1 MLSKRL
7 FPRGVGIFSVGVLCG
22 CAGVMS
28 ALDTAKG
35 LLTLPSSVCIAERLF
50 YKKKRLLSISFA
62 MRFAYRFVLTGL
74 FFNCV
79 ARQLYALLTMHNTF

>member
-7 FPRGVGIFSVGVLCG
+7 FARGVGIFSVGVLCG

-28 ALDTAKG
+28 ALETAKG

-50 YKKKRLLSISFA
+50 YKKRLLSISFA

-74 FFNCV
+74 FFKCV
-79 ARQLYALLTMHNTF
+79 ARQLYALLTMHSTF